1 MEPNGDTTPS
11 PFADVHLA
19 VDAYTL
25 DPAAGKRRLKQIE
38 HDGTLTYDEVKPPRT
53 KRTEHLE
60 RIWNEYPAGLL
71 DLSVD
76 SLRAADPT
84 TTYGAEADAGDEK
97 EADTGTRESGKLMSV
112 EDMEALRSDVYTSLN
127 DARNE
132 LWFILELAKTLA
144 ASADIESNP
153 PPEPFPSA
161 PPPKQKG
168 KGKGLPQVPSVA
180 SSVPPPATSM
190 EGEPPVL
197 PGGTY
202 TATPSAA
209 PVRGAAARA
218 HALELALAAKQRA
231 LDDCGAL
238 IDAAVDELRVMADA
252 SARFTADVRRLQ
264 GGPGQSQWAVV
275 PRPNFGRSSG
285 ADAEMAKDVVVPY
298 ALDEAPPAL
307 RARSLAAFDL
317 DPRKVD
323 GLSFG
328 ARSYLRLRVLVRSP
342 AAGPQTTSRPYVAS
356 AEDTTD
362 VCAAIQAAQTETV
375 DEDLFNEIRNEVS
388 RLDGATIEPQ
398 NISLRVG
405 KEELTFQLYDTRE
418 TLAPLPESP
427 MCDILLGAARMGLM
441 HTYRRRKQRLIDPLP
456 VTAPASSSSSTSGSS
471 SNSPPSSIL
480 LPIVHVLQYNAV
492 CRAIRPALDAFHH
505 TLSAAGLTSALVE
518 RSSSTDSAD
527 GVLGL
532 LSAKA
537 KVDVLGTVFTLEVVG
552 CQGVTVN
559 VTAPAQIHLAT
570 PGATFALRDVEHL
583 DRIVGDTMVSQLQ
596 ALAFAAMRDAADED
610 TAGAWY
616 DELDGSVVAGALG
629 PLNIA
634 FSSAAL
640 RAWVDAEDAPAPY
653 DLSEAAQPFTEWL
666 ADLARAIPPE
676 AEA

>member
-1 MEPNGDTTPS
+1 M
-11 PFADVHLA
+11 
-19 VDAYTL
+19 
-25 DPAAGKRRLKQIE
+25 
-38 HDGTLTYDEVKPPRT
+38 
-53 KRTEHLE
+53 
-60 RIWNEYPAGLL
+60 
-71 DLSVD
+71 
-76 SLRAADPT
+76 
-84 TTYGAEADAGDEK
+84 
-97 EADTGTRESGKLMSV
+97 
-112 EDMEALRSDVYTSLN
+112 
-127 DARNE
+127 
-132 LWFILELAKTLA
+132 
-144 ASADIESNP
+144 
-153 PPEPFPSA
+153 
-161 PPPKQKG
+161 
-168 KGKGLPQVPSVA
+168 
-180 SSVPPPATSM
+180 PPPATSA

-209 PVRGAAARA
+209 PVRSAAARA

-252 SARFTADVRRLQ
+252 SARFTADVVRLKSGAD
-264 GGPGQSQWAVV
+264 GGQWAVV
-275 PRPNFGRSSG
+275 PRPNFGGRAT
-285 ADAEMAKDVVVPY
+285 ADEMAKDVVVPY
-298 ALDEAPPAL
+298 ALDEAQPAL

-323 GLSFG
+323 SLSFG

-342 AAGPQTTSRPYVAS
+342 ANGPQTTSRPYAAT

-418 TLAPLPESP
+418 TPAPLPESP

-456 VTAPASSSSSTSGSS
+456 IAAHASSSASTSGSS

-492 CRAIRPALDAFHH
+492 CRAVRPALDAFHS
-505 TLSAAGLTSALVE
+505 TLSAAGLTSTLVE

-559 VTAPAQIHLAT
+559 ITAPAQIHLAT
-570 PGATFALRDVEHL
+570 PRATFALRDVEHL
-583 DRIVGDTMVSQLQ
+583 GRIVSDTMVSQLQ
-596 ALAFAAMRDAADED
+596 EYAFASMRDTATATTGDED
-610 TAGAWY
+610 SRVWY

-629 PLNIA
+629 PLSIS
-634 FSSAAL
+634 FSPSAL

-653 DLSEAAQPFTEWL
+653 DSAEAAQPFAEWL
-666 ADLARAIPPE
+666 ADLARAIPHE
-676 AEA
+676 AAE

>member
-1 MEPNGDTTPS
+1 MEPNGDAAS
-11 PFADVHLA
+11 PFADVRLA

-25 DPAAGKRRLKQIE
+25 DTAAGKRRLKQIE
-38 HDGTLTYDEVKPPRT
+38 HDGSLTYDEVKPPRV

-71 DLSVD
+71 DLTVD
-76 SLRAADPT
+76 GLRAADPT
-84 TTYGAEADAGDEK
+84 TTYGDEQADKEETEAA
-97 EADTGTRESGKLMSV
+97 AHESGKLMSV
-112 EDMEALRSDVYTSLN
+112 EDMEALRTEVFSNLN

-144 ASADIESNP
+144 ASADIPANP
-153 PPEPFPSA
+153 PPEPIPAA
-161 PPPKQKG
+161 PAPKKA
-168 KGKGLPQVPSVA
+168 KGKGLSLVPSAA
-180 SSVPPPATSM
+180 SSVPPPATSA
-190 EGEPPVL
+190 EGEPPIL
-197 PGGTY
+197 PAGTY
-202 TATPSAA
+202 TATPGAA
-209 PVRGAAARA
+209 PVRSAAARA

-252 SARFTADVRRLQ
+252 SARFTSDIVRLKSGAD
-264 GGPGQSQWAVV
+264 GGQWAVV
-275 PRPNFGRSSG
+275 PRPNFGGRSS
-285 ADAEMAKDVVVPY
+285 ADEMAKDVVVPY
-298 ALDEAPPAL
+298 ALDEAPPPL

-328 ARSYLRLRVLVRSP
+328 ARSYLRLRVLLRSP
-342 AAGPQTTSRPYVAS
+342 ADGAQTTSRPYAAT

-375 DEDLFNEIRNEVS
+375 DEDLFSEIRNEVS

-418 TLAPLPESP
+418 TPAELPQSP
-427 MCDILLGAARMGLM
+427 MCDLLLGAARMGLM
-441 HTYRRRKQRLIDPLP
+441 HTYRRRKQRLIDP
-456 VTAPASSSSSTSGSS
+456 

-492 CRAIRPALDAFHH
+492 CRAVLPALNAFHN

-559 VTAPAQIHLAT
+559 ITAPAQIHLAT
-570 PGATFALRDVEHL
+570 PRATFALRDVEHL
-583 DRIVGDTMVSQLQ
+583 GRIVADTLTAQLQ
-596 ALAFAAMRDAADED
+596 AFAFASMRATATAATGDED
-610 TAGAWY
+610 SRVWF

-629 PLNIA
+629 PLSIEFGA
-634 FSSAAL
+634 AAL

-653 DLSEAAQPFTEWL
+653 DSSEAAQPLTEWL
-666 ADLARAIPPE
+666 ADLARAIPHGDE
-676 AEA
+676 A